1 MKLSQHTILTI
12 DGETKSLEEYENKT
26 VIVVNTASNCGF
38 TSQYE
43 ALENINKSR
52 EDVAIIAF
60 PCNQFG
66 EQEPGSEEEIKQF
79 CESKYDVTFL
89 MSSKVDVN
97 GEGSH
102 PLYVW
107 LKEKAGVEDISWNFS
122 KFVVSPKSESVKF
135 YNPDVKPE
143 DIEL

>member
-1 MKLSQHTILTI
+1 MKLSQHSILTI

-43 ALENINKSR
+43 ALEKINKSR
-52 EDVAIIAF
+52 EDVAVIGF

-66 EQEPGSEEEIKQF
+66 EQELGTEAEIKDF
-79 CESKYDVTFL
+79 CQSKYDVTFL

-97 GEGSH
+97 GEDPH

-107 LKEKAGVEDISWNFS
+107 LKEKAGVEDIAWNFS
-122 KFVVSPKSESVKF
+122 KFVVSPNSETVKF
-135 YNPDVKPE
+135 YNPDVNPE
-143 DIEL
+143 DMDL